1 MVMRY
6 ARRLTVVLAAVVG
19 LSAGVVAA
27 GSSAGAADPVRQ
39 LAAEADGEDLAF
51 ARERGITVA
60 EAQQRLGWQVLAPDL
75 AERVEAS
82 LGAVFGGV
90 WIDIADR
97 DRVKVGVAGAITG
110 EVAAAVRDAADGI
123 GLTEGYDLVEVR
135 RSMSALEEANA
146 WLGAEISRVN
156 EGATDTLTAGL
167 RTDLNVIELQVP
179 SEGTLTPAQRDLV
192 ASAPSVLGDRLVIGS
207 YRGRATPRACVY
219 PYCDPPLRGG
229 IRINHPN
236 ASCTGAF
243 IAKSKVDDKL
253 YQFTAGHCA
262 YQNYT
267 NWSTRFTDNSVHVV
281 GPVWTWWW
289 YSGGDFAIL
298 RINNVPGWNPT
309 AWVNV
314 TSGPDTTADS
324 TYHISSDNLSVW
336 GMRICT
342 TGAFYG
348 RSDCGYVT
356 QLGVTATYDGVTV
369 HHLGRAS
376 FCGVGGDSGSPMY
389 AKHVAYGLQV
399 AGYSEC
405 DSLYQGIRAAETKLN
420 VNVQHANS

>member
-1 MVMRY
+1 MP
-6 ARRLTVVLAAVVG
+6 
-19 LSAGVVAA
+19 
-27 GSSAGAADPVRQ
+27 AGASGSAYRSAV
-39 LAAEADGEDLAF
+39 ETDGESLAF
-51 ARERGITVA
+51 ARERGISVA
-60 EAQQRLGWQVLAPDL
+60 EAQQRLRWQDRAPEL
-75 AERVEAS
+75 AERVEAA
-82 LGAVFGGV
+82 LGSRFGGV
-90 WIDIADR
+90 WIDVSDG
-97 DRVKVGVAGAITG
+97 DRVRVGVAGGVTG
-110 EVAAAVRDAADGI
+110 DAVAAVRDTAAAV
-123 GLTEGYDLVEVR
+123 GLTDGYDVVTVR
-135 RSMSALEEANA
+135 YSMAALQEASA
-146 WLGAEISRVN
+146 WLGDRIARINAGS
-156 EGATDTLTAGL
+156 AATLTAGL
-167 RTDLNVIELQVP
+167 RTDINAIELQVP
-179 SEGTLTPAQRDLV
+179 ADGTLTEAQWDLL
-192 ASAPSVLGDRLVIGS
+192 AAAKSALGDRLVVGS
-207 YRGRATPRACVY
+207 YRGRPTARACAY

-229 IRINHPN
+229 IRINHPD

-267 NWSTRFTDNSVHVV
+267 DWSTRFTDNSVHVV

-298 RINNVPGWNPT
+298 RINNVPGWNPK

-314 TSGPDTTADS
+314 TAGPDTTADS
-324 TYHISSDNLSVW
+324 TYHISSDNYSVL

-356 QLGVTATYDGVTV
+356 QLDVTATYGGVTV

-376 FCGVGGDSGSPMY
+376 FCGTGGDSGSPMY
-389 AKHVAYGLQV
+389 AQHKAYGLQV

-405 DSLYQGIRAAETKLN
+405 DSLYQGIKAAETKLN
-420 VNVQHANS
+420 VNVLHASS